1 MPALQGEIESDLK
14 KSGQVILT
22 AAGGILTFDPDHAN
36 QRWEVTSVVVKTN
49 QASTATTVP
58 VATLALNTTAS
69 STMSDGNNQ
78 GQSWNGNQ
86 VTFRGLTLVG
96 PCDFLS
102 VLWTPPAGQSG
113 TPLVGVIASAV
124 VMGKKYTRR
133 Q

>member
-1 MPALQGEIESDLK
+1 MPAQAGEIESDLK
-14 KSGQVILT
+14 KSGQVTLT
-22 AAGGILTFDPDHAN
+22 ASGGVLSFDPDHAN
-36 QRWEVTSVVVKTN
+36 QRWEVSSVVCKTN
-49 QASTATTVP
+49 QSSTATTVP
-58 VATLALNTTAS
+58 VVTLALNTTAA

-113 TPLVGVIASAV
+113 TPLVGVVASAV

-133 Q
+133 K